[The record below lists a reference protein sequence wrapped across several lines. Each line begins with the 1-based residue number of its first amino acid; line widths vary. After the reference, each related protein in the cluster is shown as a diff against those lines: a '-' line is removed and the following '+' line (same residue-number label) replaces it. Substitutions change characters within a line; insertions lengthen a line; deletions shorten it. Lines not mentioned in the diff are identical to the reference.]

1 MQFFLSDFRLKGR
14 GGGGLAAAPVQQA
27 EFVEEECGT
36 EQQAGEKC
44 MILLIVTVASAH

>member
-14 GGGGLAAAPVQQA
+14 GGGLAAAPVQQA